1 VKSLHIP
8 VQQETYKS
16 GVQQKQMTKS
26 SSQKSTTKA
35 DSKEDAHL
43 QSGDN
48 D

>member
-26 SSQKSTTKA
+26 SSQKSTKKA

-43 QSGDN
+43 QSGDS